1 MFGSFEITSIRL
13 YTPLRNP
20 NKNCD
25 QSLINCVTFCR
36 YYNTHSDL
44 RIYVVRIV
52 SPFCL
57 CFFFLCGL
65 YTKVSSTEVMWY
77 LYPKQTLEN
86 TERQAK
92 MNNPE
97 KLAIFGTKN
106 TAQYKI
112 RYYVV
117 SDAVSKKNNTFRNYM
132 YLESRLI
139 CAGNI

>member
-1 MFGSFEITSIRL
+1 
-13 YTPLRNP
+13 
-20 NKNCD
+20 
-25 QSLINCVTFCR
+25 
-36 YYNTHSDL
+36 
-44 RIYVVRIV
+44 
-52 SPFCL
+52 
-57 CFFFLCGL
+57 
-65 YTKVSSTEVMWY
+65 MWY

-117 SDAVSKKNNTFRNYM
+117 SDAVSKKNNTFRK
-132 YLESRLI
+132 
-139 CAGNI
+139 